1 MTGQEFRA
9 AFRAL
14 CEAHV
19 DGLYDH
25 AEFKQRLSELMT
37 EATT

>member
-1 MTGQEFRA
+1 MTSQEFRA

-19 DGLYDH
+19 SGLYST
-25 AEFKQRLSELMT
+25 AEFKERLSELMT
-37 EATT
+37 EAAS